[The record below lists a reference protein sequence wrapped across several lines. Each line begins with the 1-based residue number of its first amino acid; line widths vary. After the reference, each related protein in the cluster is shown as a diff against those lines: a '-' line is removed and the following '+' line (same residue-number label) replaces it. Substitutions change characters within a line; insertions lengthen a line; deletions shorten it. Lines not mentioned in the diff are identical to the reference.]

1 MSESTLQTADR
12 ALMVLEILAKEGLT
26 ATEIQKKLEL
36 NKSTVHR
43 LMMTLL
49 NRGFVER
56 NERTG
61 IYQIGLKLVEIS
73 SIRLNQIEL
82 KTEAIPYLHELAN
95 QVQMSVQLAILDEK
109 EAVFIEKVDKYQS
122 FHMYC
127 QSGKRIPL
135 YCSAV
140 GKSLLLE
147 KTEYEIKG
155 LLGDEKF
162 IKYTDHTLETVE
174 ELIVDINESKKLGY
188 TKDQAEHEK
197 DVYCLAMP
205 IRDYRGEI
213 VASASITGFTREIYT
228 EQGQGIRE
236 ALKRTCANIS
246 TRLGHQNKESFT

>member
-12 ALMVLEILAKEGLT
+12 ALMVLELLAKEGLT
-26 ATEIQKKLEL
+26 ATEIQKKLDL

-82 KTEAIPYLHELAN
+82 KTEALPYLHQLAN
-95 QVQMSVQLAILDEK
+95 RVQMSVQLAILDEK
-109 EAVFIEKVDKYQS
+109 EAVFIEKVEKYQS

-127 QSGKRIPL
+127 QIGKRIPL

-147 KTEYEIKG
+147 KTEYEIKA

-162 IKYTDHTLETVE
+162 IKYTENTLETVE
-174 ELIVDINESKKLGY
+174 ELISDIHESRQIGY
-188 TKDQAEHEK
+188 TRDQAEHER
-197 DVYCLAMP
+197 DVYCMAMP

-213 VASASITGFTREIYT
+213 VASASITGFSRDIYS
-228 EQGQGIRE
+228 EKGLELRE
-236 ALKRTCANIS
+236 ALKTTCDDIS
-246 TRLGHQNKESFT
+246 VRLGYQKRKEF